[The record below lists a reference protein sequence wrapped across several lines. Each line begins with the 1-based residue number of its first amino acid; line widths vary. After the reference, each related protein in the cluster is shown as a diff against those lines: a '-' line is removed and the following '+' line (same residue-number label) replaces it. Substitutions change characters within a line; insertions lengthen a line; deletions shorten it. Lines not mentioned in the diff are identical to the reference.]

1 MKLFKRWT
9 KLKTLILVLIV
20 CAVTAAGYGVFV
32 HSNNKPEPVT
42 VSYTGSN
49 GSYSIIFTR
58 FTNYDTYLKEKSSYI
73 IEYND
78 KSEIHNPPGS
88 GYIAG
93 EVVFNGIRE
102 LNKCEIELIRE
113 SKWNTNAIAFNMQP
127 DTKESPVNMVFAG
140 GDFPDSKR
148 DIYKTAI
155 LHFDN
160 KKVEIPLTKSW
171 KSDF

>member
-20 CAVTAAGYGVFV
+20 CAVLAAGYGVFV
-32 HSNNKPEPVT
+32 HFNNRPESAT

-58 FTNYDTYLKEKSSYI
+58 FTNYDAFLEMRSSYI
-73 IEYND
+73 MDYTD

-88 GYIAG
+88 GYITG
-93 EVVFNGIRE
+93 EVVFNGMRE
-102 LNKCEIELIRE
+102 LNKCDIELIRE
-113 SKWNTNAIAFNMQP
+113 STLNTNTIAYNMVP

-140 GDFPDSKR
+140 GDFSDSKKN
-148 DIYKTAI
+148 IYKTAI
-155 LHFDN
+155 LRLGD

-171 KSDF
+171 ESDF